1 MSAPRRTLALAALA
15 LLLPLGLSAQ
25 TPDEFRAAAAGKT
38 QGRTFTRPPVGT
50 VWRIDPT
57 HSEVGFRIRHLLGRV
72 RGQFTEWSGSV
83 VTRGEKWEKGT
94 VNIVIRSRS
103 IDTNNDGRDAD
114 LRSPR
119 FFAADSF
126 PEITFES
133 TGIVA
138 EDQKFEMSG
147 LLTIKGTTRPVV
159 FTGTY
164 LGIGGDQNGK
174 ERIAFDGTAMINRRD
189 FGIFWNQ
196 ALDRGNL
203 LGDEVELEIALEA
216 VRS

>member
-1 MSAPRRTLALAALA
+1 MFAPRRTLALAVLA
-15 LLLPLGLSAQ
+15 LLLPGSLAAQ

-38 QGRTFTRPPVGT
+38 QGRTFTHPPVGT

-72 RGQFTEWSGSV
+72 RGQFTEWSGTV
-83 VTRGEKWEKGT
+83 VTRSENWEKGT

-103 IDTNNDGRDAD
+103 IDTNNEGRDGD

-119 FFAADSF
+119 FFNTDSF

-133 TGIVA
+133 TGILA
-138 EDQKFEMSG
+138 QDQRFEMSG

-164 LGIGGDQNGK
+164 LGIGGDANGK
-174 ERIAFDGTAMINRRD
+174 DRIAFDGTAVINRRD

-203 LGDEVELEIALEA
+203 LGDDVELEIAVEA
-216 VRS
+216 VRN

>member
-1 MSAPRRTLALAALA
+1 MLAPRPTLALAALA
-15 LLLPLGLSAQ
+15 LLLPGGLAAQ

-38 QGRTFTRPPVGT
+38 QGRTFTHPPVGT

-72 RGQFTEWSGSV
+72 RGQFTEWSGAV
-83 VTRGEKWEKGT
+83 VTRSENWEKGT
-94 VNIVIRSRS
+94 VNIVIRTRS

-119 FFAADSF
+119 FFNTDSF

-138 EDQKFEMSG
+138 QDQRFEMSG
-147 LLTIKGTTRPVV
+147 LLTIKGSTRPVV

-164 LGIGGDQNGK
+164 LGIGEDPNGK
-174 ERIAFDGTAMINRRD
+174 ERIAFDGTATIDRRD
-189 FGIFWNQ
+189 FGITWNQ
-196 ALDRGNL
+196 VLDRGNL
-203 LGDEVELEIALEA
+203 LGEAVELEIAVEA
-216 VRS
+216 VRN